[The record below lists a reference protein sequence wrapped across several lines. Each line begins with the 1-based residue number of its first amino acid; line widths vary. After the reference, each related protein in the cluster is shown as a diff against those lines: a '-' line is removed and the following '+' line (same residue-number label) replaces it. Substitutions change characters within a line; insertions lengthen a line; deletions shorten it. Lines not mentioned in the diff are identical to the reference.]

1 MTTTAPFRRPGGKS
15 IEAGPR
21 DQDAIHQRM
30 AVADS
35 ARTQLWQWIHPVTG
49 TPFAGR
55 AVHVDPVPDALHVE
69 PVGKAYV
76 RGREL
81 AVCVRV
87 DELVRSRDR
96 ADFPTT
102 KTNRIL

>member
-1 MTTTAPFRRPGGKS
+1 
-15 IEAGPR
+15 
-21 DQDAIHQRM
+21 M
-30 AVADS
+30 AVAES
-35 ARTQLWQWIHPVTG
+35 AHTQLWQWIHPVTG

-55 AVHVDPVPDALHVE
+55 AVNVDPVPDALHVE
-69 PVGKAYV
+69 PSGAVYV
-76 RGREL
+76 RGRGA

-102 KTNRIL
+102 QTNRIM